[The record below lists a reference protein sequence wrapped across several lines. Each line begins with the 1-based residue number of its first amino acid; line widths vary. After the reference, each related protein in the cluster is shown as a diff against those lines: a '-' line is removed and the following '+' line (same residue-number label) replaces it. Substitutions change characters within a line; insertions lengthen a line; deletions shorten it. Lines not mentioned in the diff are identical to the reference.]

1 VSSERT
7 VSVTPCG
14 QGGPLLL
21 RGADHVVDAAGVTH
35 EVDRP
40 VVALCSCEKSQ
51 RLPWCDGTHRA
62 VQRAQR
68 RRATLAAENR
78 TGGAL

>member
-1 VSSERT
+1 VSGDRT

-14 QGGPLLL
+14 QGGPLLV
-21 RGADHVVDAAGVTH
+21 RGAGRVVDQAGVAH

-40 VVALCSCEKSQ
+40 VVALCACDKSQ

-68 RRATLAAENR
+68 RRAMLAADS
-78 TGGAL
+78 